1 MIVNK
6 MNFNF
11 QASRREESYEAKI
24 KDYSARLKDVNFLNF
39 IILFLNFTINFN
51 KQAEQKADLAERTMA
66 KLQKEVDRLEGLLK
80 LLFQKFFYILFASKK
95 LFKMNQEL
103 KE

>member
-24 KDYSARLKDVNFLNF
+24 KDYSARLKDVIKFYKVIYF
-39 IILFLNFTINFN
+39 ILKKSNFN
-51 KQAEQKADLAERTMA
+51 QAEQKADLAERTMA
-66 KLQKEVDRLEGLLK
+66 NLQKEVDRLEGL
-80 LLFQKFFYILFASKK
+80 
-95 LFKMNQEL
+95 FKNS
-103 KE
+103 